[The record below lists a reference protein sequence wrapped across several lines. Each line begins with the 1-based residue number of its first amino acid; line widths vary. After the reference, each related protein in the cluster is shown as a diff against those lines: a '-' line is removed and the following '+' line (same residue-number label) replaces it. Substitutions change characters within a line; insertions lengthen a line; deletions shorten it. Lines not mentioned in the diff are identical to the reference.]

1 MYIRQEGRHIE
12 IYENGIKLN
21 RKESVKLV
29 REHLEMAEDEE
40 SRDVLQTALQL
51 LEAEERSLS

>member
-12 IYENGIKLN
+12 IYENGIKLS

-29 REHLEMAEDEE
+29 REHLEMAKDKE
-40 SRDVLQTALQL
+40 SRDILRATLQL